1 VPVISAGSTRPTGS
15 LESAGAAGLAR
26 RAALLLVLLGVLA
39 PGLARA
45 HQSSV
50 VYLDVA
56 PSGRAV
62 DVTIQI
68 ANTDLY
74 EAFGLPQDRPVTEA
88 EARAGRDRLTAYLAA
103 RVLVENHGLPCPPE
117 RTDDSLLPKSE
128 GFFVVQHLR
137 YRCAR
142 TVEEAQL
149 TYNLFF
155 DLDPRHQGL
164 AHVRGFAGAGP
175 SESETVFRD
184 KARTLSLTRQLGV
197 LENVRDY
204 LELGVEHIFTGYDH
218 LAFLLGLL
226 LIAAGRGAREGGGA
240 GLRYVIGVVSAFT
253 LAHSV
258 TLIVSALGWV
268 SLPSR
273 LVESVIAAS
282 IGLVALDNLRGPA
295 PRHRFLVTFAF
306 GLLHGFGFASVLREI
321 GLPKRGLLWSLLSF
335 NLGVELGQLV
345 VVAMGF
351 PVLLLMAQRGA
362 DAQPRRP
369 LRSVEALPALVLLGL
384 CAVLFQRFG
393 LPLPQVLLFVVAL
406 PAVLLLFLV
415 PRYGYG
421 RMVRIGG
428 SVLLA
433 LFSLLWLIERVSGR
447 TFFGGALG

>member
-1 VPVISAGSTRPTGS
+1 MPSVAGHSG
-15 LESAGAAGLAR
+15 GWR
-26 RAALLLVLLGVLA
+26 RAALLLCTFFWVLA
-39 PGLARA
+39 SARPARA

-50 VYLDVA
+50 VYLDVV

-62 DVTIQI
+62 DVTLQI

-88 EARAGRDRLTAYLAA
+88 AARDGRDRLTAYLAA
-103 RVLVENHGLPCPPE
+103 RVLVTNHELPCPPE
-117 RTDDSLLPKSE
+117 RIAEAVGPRSE

-149 TYNLFF
+149 VYNLFF

-164 AHVRGFAGAGP
+164 ARVHGFGDPEGRQGA
-175 SESETVFRD
+175 SETETVFRERS
-184 KARTLSLTRQLGV
+184 RTLELKRQLGV
-197 LENVRDY
+197 LDNVRDY

-240 GLRYVIGVVSAFT
+240 GLRYVVGVVSAFT

-268 SLPSR
+268 SIPSR

-306 GLLHGFGFASVLREI
+306 GLIHGFGFASVLREI
-321 GLPKRGLLWSLLSF
+321 GLPKKGLLWSLLSF

-362 DAQPRRP
+362 DASPRRP
-369 LRSVEALPALVLLGL
+369 LRPVEALLALLLLGL
-384 CAVLFQRFG
+384 CTVLFVRFG
-393 LPLPQVLLFVVAL
+393 LPLAQVLVFVLAL
-406 PAVLLLFLV
+406 PAALLLFLV

-421 RMVRIGG
+421 RCVRIGG
-428 SVLLA
+428 SALLA
-433 LFSLLWLIERVSGR
+433 LFSLLWLIERASGR
-447 TFFGGALG
+447 TLLGGALG